1 MSEDALYLYAI
12 VPSTESG
19 ASTGTGTGID
29 GRTVV
34 RIDGGQAV
42 SALAHRQD
50 TTPFEG
56 PDDDVR
62 RWVLEHSEVVDRAW
76 QRMGAVLP
84 VSFNVIV
91 APAEVATADESLQRW
106 LQENATA
113 LREKLAR
120 LEGHVEL
127 RVEVAVDIETAT
139 ADDPEVAVDIET
151 ATADDPEVARLL
163 AEMAEKPE
171 GVQRLYRKKLATL
184 RSDVTDRLADALYPE
199 HRRAILQHAAD
210 VVENRRSRSDEATVP
225 VLSLALLV
233 AEADVEALGV
243 ELAEIRD
250 SQPGIV
256 VRFLGPWPTYSFAD
270 LPTGTPGSS
279 E

>member
-19 ASTGTGTGID
+19 ASTGID

-76 QRMGAVLP
+76 QHSGAVLP

-91 APAEVATADESLQRW
+91 APAEEATADQSLQRW

-113 LREKLAR
+113 LREKLAT
-120 LEGHVEL
+120 LEAHVEL
-127 RVEVAVDIETAT
+127 RV
-139 ADDPEVAVDIET
+139 EVAVDIET